1 MHTHFSLTLHISW
14 SIICLFCPF
23 FVIAYLKLSLPS
35 KKWISFGSLCRR
47 HVRRSVH
54 VTALADRVW
63 LVVLPV
69 SEMSRVKNG
78 SIDQF
83 VQISQTSPGSRK
95 SFQPYT
101 INLCVF
107 GSSHHL
113 NAILAVDVVTRVA
126 SIQQEVVAGLC
137 RGPFQLVQTHF
148 NKKNCLF
155 FSVSQILKTI
165 FYSSSKRN
173 SQPIKTLSLR
183 FGLLGCPLVQS

>member
-23 FVIAYLKLSLPS
+23 VVIAYLKLSLPS

-78 SIDQF
+78 SIDQC
-83 VQISQTSPGSRK
+83 VQISPTSPGSSRNHLEIFPTLHHQFVFFWGNPGGRCSHQSCQHPTRSSCWPLPRTISTFSN
-95 SFQPYT
+95 SFQQKELRVFFWFVKSWRPFST
-101 INLCVF
+101 PAQKEIVSLSKLC
-107 GSSHHL
+107 H
-113 NAILAVDVVTRVA
+113 
-126 SIQQEVVAGLC
+126 
-137 RGPFQLVQTHF
+137 
-148 NKKNCLF
+148 
-155 FSVSQILKTI
+155 
-165 FYSSSKRN
+165 
-173 SQPIKTLSLR
+173 
-183 FGLLGCPLVQS
+183 